1 MRLGIRFKP
10 LAIAVFLL
18 AATPAVAQQA
28 CLQLESQLAAI
39 DRGGA
44 QQQYN
49 QLNAQYQQQRAAY
62 DTAYR
67 QAEQAGCIVL
77 FRRFAPPQCTAILAN
92 LDQRQAGVRQLEQAL
107 AAANPGQVN
116 AQRENILRALAANN
130 CGPQYAAYGGPQQ
143 GGGLLDRLFGTPT
156 TTIPYPGAVVP
167 NVETFRTVCVRSCDG
182 GFFPISFATTQA
194 QFPAD
199 EATCR
204 QQCPG
209 AQLYVYRNPGGDM
222 STATN
227 LAGERYTASP
237 NAFLY
242 QTAFNPTCGCHP
254 GNGTTPVVVAQYV
267 PTAQEQLA
275 ALRSVVPVP
284 LRRPEPSE
292 DPETVANRA
301 GGLTPGIGATPAEA
315 TVAGVTEGGIRL
327 IGPAYYYA
335 Q

>member
-1 MRLGIRFKP
+1 MRLGFRVKP
-10 LAIAVFLL
+10 LAMAVFLL

-62 DTAYR
+62 DATYR
-67 QAEQAGCIVL
+67 QAEQAGCIVV
-77 FRRFAPPQCTAILAN
+77 FRRFAPPQCTSILN
-92 LDQRQAGVRQLEQAL
+92 SLDQRLAGVRQLEQAL
-107 AAANPGQVN
+107 AGANPGQVA
-116 AQRENILRALAANN
+116 AQRDSILRALAANN
-130 CGPQYAAYGGPQQ
+130 CGPQYAAYGAPQP
-143 GGGLLDRLFGTPT
+143 GTRLLDRLFGAP
-156 TTIPYPGAVVP
+156 TTIPYPNGVVP
-167 NVETFRTVCVRSCDG
+167 SVETFRTVCVRSCDG
-182 GFFPISFATTQA
+182 GFFPISFATTPA
-194 QFPAD
+194 QFEAD
-199 EATCR
+199 QATCR

-227 LAGERYTASP
+227 LAGEPYAASP

-242 QTAFNPTCGCHP
+242 QTAFNPSCGCRP
-254 GNGTTPVVVAQYV
+254 GNGTTPVEVAAYV
-267 PTAQEQLA
+267 PTAEERLA

-284 LRRPEPSE
+284 PRRPEPSE
-292 DPETVANRA
+292 DPETLANRV
-301 GGLTPGIGATPAEA
+301 GGLTPGIGATPPEA
-315 TVAGVTEGGIRL
+315 TVAGVTEGGVRL

>member
-1 MRLGIRFKP
+1 MRLGLWVKP
-10 LAIAVFLL
+10 LAMTAFLL

-62 DTAYR
+62 DATYR
-67 QAEQAGCIVL
+67 QADQAGCIVL
-77 FRRFAPPQCTAILAN
+77 FRRFAPPQCTAILNN

-107 AAANPGQVN
+107 AAANPGQVT
-116 AQRENILRALAANN
+116 ALRDNLLRSLAANN
-130 CGPQYAAYGGPQQ
+130 CGPQYAAFGVQQQ
-143 GGGLLDRLFGTPT
+143 GGGLLDRLFGANTV
-156 TTIPYPGAVVP
+156 PYPTGIVP

-194 QFPAD
+194 QFAAD
-199 EATCR
+199 EAVCQ

-209 AQLYVYRNPGGDM
+209 AQLYMYRNPGGDM
-222 STATN
+222 TTATN
-227 LAGERYTASP
+227 LAGDRYATSP
-237 NAFLY
+237 NAFLF
-242 QTAFNPTCGCHP
+242 QTAFNPACGCRP
-254 GNGTTPVVVAQYV
+254 ANGTTTAAVTPYV
-267 PTAQEQLA
+267 PTAEEQLA

-292 DPETVANRA
+292 DPETLANRA

-315 TVAGVTEGGIRL
+315 TVAGVTEGGLRL

>member
-1 MRLGIRFKP
+1 MRLRIRFKP
-10 LAIAVFLL
+10 LAMAVFLL
-18 AATPAVAQQA
+18 AATPAAAQQA

-49 QLNAQYQQQRAAY
+49 QLNAQYQQQRAGY
-62 DTAYR
+62 DAAYR
-67 QAEQAGCIVL
+67 QAEAAGCIVL
-77 FRRFAPPQCTAILAN
+77 FRRFAPAQCTAILNN
-92 LDQRQAGVRQLEQAL
+92 LDQRQAAVRQLEQAM

-116 AQRENILRALAANN
+116 TQRQNILRALAANN
-130 CGPQYAAYGGPQQ
+130 CGPQYAAYGAPQ
-143 GGGLLDRLFGTPT
+143 GGGLLDRLFGQPT
-156 TTIPYPGAVVP
+156 TNPYPGQVIP

-194 QFPAD
+194 QFAAD
-199 EATCR
+199 EATCQ

-209 AQLYVYRNPGGDM
+209 AQLFVYRNPGGEM
-222 STATN
+222 ATATN
-227 LAGERYTASP
+227 LAGLAYADSP

-242 QTAFNPTCGCHP
+242 QTAFNPTCGCQP
-254 GNGTTPVVVAQYV
+254 GNGTTTTVAVTPYV
-267 PTAQEQLA
+267 PTAEERLA
-275 ALRSVVPVP
+275 AFRSVVPVP
-284 LRRPEPSE
+284 PRRPEPSE
-292 DPETVANRA
+292 DPETLANRA
-301 GGLTPGIGATPAEA
+301 GGLTPGIGAVPAEA